1 MRDTTKVVEAHGYK
15 PCFTDQ
21 DCGAPRPTPTT
32 KPYHY
37 ECDSKSQTLRDQNDL
52 YYKCIKVNTPGKDT
66 CSFDLIGVAGITN
79 KALIDRLMKAN
90 GSKTD
95 LSNYSSQC
103 KNLTIPTTS
112 YKCDTSNYQ
121 CVVSVFG
128 NYTSLANCQ
137 FYCKKSVTPPVTIAP
152 TPVPVPGPGPG
163 ATPTITRE
171 TTPPVTFNPTGC
183 SVRSFD
189 VDPRTLGLLSISE
202 GRKFAGL

>member
-103 KNLTIPTTS
+103 KNLTIPTTT
-112 YKCDTSNYQ
+112 TS
-121 CVVSVFG
+121 STTT
-128 NYTSLANCQ
+128 TST
-137 FYCKKSVTPPVTIAP
+137 KPSVTTSSTKTTTPAP
-152 TPVPVPGPGPG
+152 TKS
-163 ATPTITRE
+163 
-171 TTPPVTFNPTGC
+171 PPSKYRCNTLGECVKDTYGQYDSLTSCQKECVRLPPKPTGC
-183 SVRSFD
+183 SIYGFD